1 MPPAS
6 VPASCGCDVQAG
18 KAVHAC
24 GEVLDT
30 GDGGRFL
37 QLGRD
42 MKEQRKYTSC
52 CALQGKANDAR
63 FQAMLRRALLR
74 IYRSPY
80 RIHLIGRTI
89 RQDCFGW
96 NISV

>member
-1 MPPAS
+1 MP
-6 VPASCGCDVQAG
+6 VSCGCGAQAG

-52 CALQGKANDAR
+52 CALQGKAIDALFR
-63 FQAMLRRALLR
+63 VILRHILLR
-74 IYRSPY
+74 ICPEFHQIVS
-80 RIHLIGRTI
+80 LQNSAGLL
-89 RQDCFGW
+89 D
-96 NISV
+96 ISG